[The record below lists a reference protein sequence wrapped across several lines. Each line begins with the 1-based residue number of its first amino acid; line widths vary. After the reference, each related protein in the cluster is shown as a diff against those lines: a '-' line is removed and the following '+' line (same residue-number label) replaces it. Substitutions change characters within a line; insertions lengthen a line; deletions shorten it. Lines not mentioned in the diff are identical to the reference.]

1 VMGMV
6 SSNFKRLFR
15 LYKGQEKW
23 LILSCLLNIVVAAG
37 MLTIPAFSAGIINE
51 GILAKD
57 YDVAF
62 DFGILTL
69 IAALIAGLAQVINA
83 AIAVWFSEY
92 TSHKLRKQIFTKV
105 QTFSFGNIDR
115 FSASDLL
122 VRITTDIQNV
132 KIAIQ
137 QSVMNLLQVPLLLI
151 GTILIMA
158 VISPSLVWIM
168 IVLLVI
174 LTIILILYFII
185 VEPAFSRK
193 QERIDLLNRTLRE
206 TLAGIRVVK
215 AFVRQDFE
223 KKKFGDAA
231 QSLKVAAIIPQR
243 YIALLMPSV
252 YLLTFLGF
260 AGIYYFGGIGVLS
273 GIEGMNVGAVTA
285 SAEYIMILMMPLL
298 IIAVILPFITAANS
312 SLARIYEVLDTVP
325 EISEPVSPVAINPEA
340 IKGRVEFDHVSFG
353 YLDNNGKPTGE
364 ILNDICLT
372 AEPGQTIGFLGS
384 TGSGKTTLLS
394 LIPRFYDCT
403 AGKVTIDGVDVRDFQ
418 EKTLRK
424 IVGVCLQEPVLFSG
438 AIRDT
443 IGFGNEKITDDEI
456 RLASRYADA
465 EDFIMNIPENYSARV
480 ARRGANYSGGQ
491 KQRLSIARALAIR
504 PKILILDDSTS
515 ACDVATEA
523 RIQDSISSVMKGITL
538 FIIAQRISSVITA
551 DKIVLLDKGRIVG
564 MGSHD
569 ELLASDPLYQEIYA
583 SQLGSGVLK
592 SGGMNS

>member
-1 VMGMV
+1 
-6 SSNFKRLFR
+6 
-15 LYKGQEKW
+15 
-23 LILSCLLNIVVAAG
+23 
-37 MLTIPAFSAGIINE
+37 
-51 GILAKD
+51 
-57 YDVAF
+57 
-62 DFGILTL
+62 
-69 IAALIAGLAQVINA
+69 
-83 AIAVWFSEY
+83 
-92 TSHKLRKQIFTKV
+92 
-105 QTFSFGNIDR
+105 
-115 FSASDLL
+115 
-122 VRITTDIQNV
+122 
-132 KIAIQ
+132 
-137 QSVMNLLQVPLLLI
+137 
-151 GTILIMA
+151 
-158 VISPSLVWIM
+158 
-168 IVLLVI
+168 VI